1 MTTRAAAPIDFTAL
15 ARLRGRASQS
25 SPGAIREAAGQ
36 FEALLLQSMLK
47 SMRAVSFGKGLFD
60 SDQSDMYREMFDQQL
75 AVELT
80 HKRGLG
86 LADMITRHLGGEPGK
101 PPTQRI
107 ALSARI
113 TSAPSLS
120 SLSSLSASP
129 ADFVRQVL
137 PYAQA
142 AARKLGVSAKA
153 VLAHAALE
161 TGWGKHLPGRPD
173 GASSFNLFGIKAGSS
188 WTGDAVSVPTL
199 EQDGDVAR
207 RVQARFRA
215 YASPEA
221 SFEDYATLL
230 STDPRY
236 AEALGRGDDVDG
248 LARDLQEGDYATDPD
263 YARKLEELARGE
275 QMKAAL
281 AGLAE

>member
-1 MTTRAAAPIDFTAL
+1 MATRAAAPIDFTAL
-15 ARLRGRASQS
+15 ARLRGQASKS
-25 SPGAIREAAGQ
+25 SAGAIREAAGQ
-36 FEALLLQSMLK
+36 FEALLVQSMLK

-60 SDQSDMYREMFDQQL
+60 NDQSNMYREMFDQQL

-86 LADMITRHLGGEPGK
+86 LADMITRHLGGEAAK
-101 PPTQRI
+101 PTQRI
-107 ALSARI
+107 PLSARI
-113 TSAPSLS
+113 TKAPSLS
-120 SLSSLSASP
+120 SLSGSP

-142 AARKLGVSAKA
+142 AARKLGVTANA

-161 TGWGKHLPGRPD
+161 TGWGKHLPGRAD
-173 GASSFNLFGIKAGSS
+173 GGSSFNLFGIKAGSS
-188 WTGDAVSVPTL
+188 WSGDTVSVPTL

-236 AEALGRGDDVDG
+236 AEALARGDDVAG
-248 LARDLQEGDYATDPD
+248 FARALQEGGYATDPD

>member
-1 MTTRAAAPIDFTAL
+1 MAVRPASPTDFAAL
-15 ARLRGRASQS
+15 ARLRGAAAKQS
-25 SPGAIREAAGQ
+25 PSAIREAAGQ

-47 SMRAVSFGKGLFD
+47 SMRTVSFGKGLFD
-60 SDQSDMYREMFDQQL
+60 NDQSNMYREMLDQQL

-80 HKRGLG
+80 HGHGLG

-101 PPTQRI
+101 PAQRI
-107 ALSARI
+107 PLSARI
-113 TSAPSLS
+113 AKAAKLGG
-120 SLSSLSASP
+120 SP

-161 TGWGKHLPGRPD
+161 TGWGQHLPGRGD

-188 WTGDAVSVPTL
+188 WTGDSVTVPTL
-199 EQDGDVAR
+199 EYDGDVAHR
-207 RVQARFRA
+207 AQSRFRA

-221 SFEDYATLL
+221 SFEDYAALI
-230 STDPRY
+230 SSDPRY
-236 AEALGRGDDVDG
+236 AEALARGDDVAGFARALQDG
-248 LARDLQEGDYATDPD
+248 GYATDPD
-263 YARKLEELARGE
+263 YARKLEALARGE

-281 AGLAE
+281 AGLAD

>member
-1 MTTRAAAPIDFTAL
+1 VTTRVAAPTDFTAL
-15 ARLRGRASQS
+15 ARLRGEAAKS
-25 SPGAIREAAGQ
+25 SPAAVREAAGQ

-47 SMRAVSFGKGLFD
+47 SMRTVSFGKGLFD

-75 AVELT
+75 AVELS
-80 HKRGLG
+80 HGRGLG
-86 LADMITRHLGGEPGK
+86 LADMITRHLGGEHAK
-101 PPTQRI
+101 PAQHI
-107 ALSARI
+107 ALSARVGKAV
-113 TSAPSLS
+113 SPGG
-120 SLSSLSASP
+120 SP

-161 TGWGKHLPGRPD
+161 TGWGQHLPRARD
-173 GASSFNLFGIKAGSS
+173 GGSSNNLFGIKAGAS
-188 WTGDAVSVPTL
+188 WTGDSVSVPTL
-199 EQDGDVAR
+199 EYDGDVAHR
-207 RVQARFRA
+207 AQSHFRA

-221 SFEDYATLL
+221 SFEDYATLIG
-230 STDPRY
+230 SDPRY
-236 AEALGRGDDVDG
+236 AEALARGDDIAGYARALQDG
-248 LARDLQEGDYATDPD
+248 GYATDPH

>member
-1 MTTRAAAPIDFTAL
+1 
-15 ARLRGRASQS
+15 
-25 SPGAIREAAGQ
+25 
-36 FEALLLQSMLK
+36 MLK
-47 SMRAVSFGKGLFD
+47 SMRSVSFGKGLFD
-60 SDQSDMYREMFDQQL
+60 NDQSNMYREMFDQQL

-86 LADMITRHLGGEPGK
+86 LADMITRHLGGASA
-101 PPTQRI
+101 PPAQRI

-113 TSAPSLS
+113 TKMPSLS
-120 SLSSLSASP
+120 GSP
-129 ADFVRQVL
+129 ADFVRRVL

-142 AARKLGVSAKA
+142 AAHKLGVSAKA

-161 TGWGKHLPGRPD
+161 TGWGRHLPGRPD
-173 GASSFNLFGIKAGSS
+173 GLSSNNLFGIKAGSS
-188 WTGDAVSVPTL
+188 WTGDTVSVPTL

-221 SFEDYATLL
+221 SFDDYATLL
-230 STDPRY
+230 STEPRY
-236 AEALGRGDDVDG
+236 AEALARGDDVAG
-248 LARDLQEGDYATDPD
+248 FARALQEGGYATDPD

>member
-1 MTTRAAAPIDFTAL
+1 MTTRAAAPIDFAAL
-15 ARLRGRASQS
+15 ARLRGQASQS

-36 FEALLLQSMLK
+36 FEALLVQSMLK

-60 SDQSDMYREMFDQQL
+60 SDQSNMYREMFDQQL

-86 LADMITRHLGGEPGK
+86 LADMITRHLGGEQAK
-101 PPTQRI
+101 PAQRI
-107 ALSARI
+107 PLSARI
-113 TSAPSLS
+113 AELP
-120 SLSSLSASP
+120 SLSASP

-161 TGWGKHLPGRPD
+161 TGWGRHLPGRPD
-173 GASSFNLFGIKAGSS
+173 GGSSFNLFGIKAGSS
-188 WTGDAVSVPTL
+188 WSGDTVSVPTMEL
-199 EQDGDVAR
+199 DGDVAR

-230 STDPRY
+230 STNPRY
-236 AEALGRGDDVDG
+236 AEALARGDDVAGFARALQDG
-248 LARDLQEGDYATDPD
+248 GYATDPD

-281 AGLAE
+281 AGLAD